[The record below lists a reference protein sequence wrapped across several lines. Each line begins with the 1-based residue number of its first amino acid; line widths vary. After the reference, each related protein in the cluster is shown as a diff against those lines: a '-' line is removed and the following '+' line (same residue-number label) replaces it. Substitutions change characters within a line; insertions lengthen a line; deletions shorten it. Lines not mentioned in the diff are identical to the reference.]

1 MQKNWRRKKGKSKF
15 SKQSIKCSSVFA
27 KMHCNFIWNTI
38 PRYLHKKGEQLENHK
53 EKQTSKTQYDQNYF
67 TQVRFN
73 SYKTWIC
80 KHYIYKVGKPPTWC
94 KTIISQDKNGRISFQ
109 LEKPGPSCR
118 EAIVLHDWTRR
129 GFVSEWVQFK
139 YNSSFFETILHFLS
153 TILHFWE

>member
-1 MQKNWRRKKGKSKF
+1 MQFHLKHDSKIF
-15 SKQSIKCSSVFA
+15 TQ
-27 KMHCNFIWNTI
+27 
-38 PRYLHKKGEQLENHK
+38 KGEQLENHK

-118 EAIVLHDWTRR
+118 EAIVLHDWEERGHPGHCHHDQNDDDQNDDDENLDMCVLQLVYRR
-129 GFVSEWVQFK
+129 EWASNMPSPV
-139 YNSSFFETILHFLS
+139 
-153 TILHFWE
+153 